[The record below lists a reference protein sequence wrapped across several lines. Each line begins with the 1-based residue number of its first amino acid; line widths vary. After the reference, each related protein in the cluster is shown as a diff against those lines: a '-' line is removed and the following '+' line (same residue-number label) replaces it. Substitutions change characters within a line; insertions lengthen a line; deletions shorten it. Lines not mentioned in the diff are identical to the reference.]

1 MSARECRLRKKLK
14 ETEILQQIA
23 FYETENLNLRL
34 KLKLGS
40 DVNKLNETES
50 KNFIKKLETMVKTIS
65 IFYKTTQYIQDLIN
79 YYFFVSQINIP
90 YI

>member
-50 KNFIKKLETMVKTIS
+50 KNFIKKLETMVFIN
-65 IFYKTTQYIQDLIN
+65 FFFHPDLLHSRFN
-79 YYFFVSQINIP
+79 
-90 YI
+90 